1 VNGLP
6 LIVLEGIDKAGKDT
20 QTTLLADSLRKAGK
34 TVNCVSFP
42 DYTTS
47 LGREI
52 KRFLLGEVCFR
63 AEVRQLLYV
72 ANRWEREEDIR
83 RWLDD
88 KRYVLAD
95 RYIPAG
101 LVYGMVNGL
110 ELEWMLHLEEGLPKA
125 DVVIVLDIP
134 PETAVEREMAQDVYE
149 KDIEFQTRIRS
160 MYLQLSADFGWKVV
174 DGNRS
179 SENVASDVL
188 RLIKTL
194 FIQHK
199 S

>member
-20 QTTLLADSLRKAGK
+20 QTRLLADGLRKAGK

-63 AEVRQLLYV
+63 AEVRQFLYV
-72 ANRWEREEDIR
+72 ANRWEREADIR
-83 RWLDD
+83 SWLDD

-101 LVYGMVNGL
+101 LVYGMANGL
-110 ELEWMLHLEEGLPKA
+110 DLEWMLHLEEGLPRA
-125 DVVIVLDIP
+125 DLVIVLDIP
-134 PETAVEREMAQDVYE
+134 PETAIGREKAQDVYE
-149 KDIEFQTRIRS
+149 KDIEFQARIRS
-160 MYLQLSADFGWKVV
+160 MYLQLGAEFGWKVV
-174 DGNRS
+174 DGNRA
-179 SENVASDVL
+179 SEDVASDVL
-188 RLIKTL
+188 RLIKAFFL
-194 FIQHK
+194 QHK
-199 S
+199 L

>member
-1 VNGLP
+1 MNDLP

-20 QTTLLADSLRKAGK
+20 QTRLLADGLRKAGK

-83 RWLDD
+83 RWLED
-88 KRYVLAD
+88 KCYVLAD

-110 ELEWMLHLEEGLPKA
+110 DLEWMLHLEEGLPRA
-125 DVVIVLDIP
+125 DLVIILDIP

-149 KDIEFQTRIRS
+149 KDIEFQARIRS
-160 MYLQLSADFGWKVV
+160 MYLKLSADFGWNVV

-179 SENVASDVL
+179 SEGVSSDVL
-188 RLIKTL
+188 RLVKAL
-194 FIQHK
+194 VIQHK

>member
-1 VNGLP
+1 VNSLP

-20 QTTLLADSLRKAGK
+20 QTRLLADGLRKAGK

-42 DYTTS
+42 DYMTS

-63 AEVRQLLYV
+63 AEVRQFLYV

-83 RWLDD
+83 GWLDN

-110 ELEWMLHLEEGLPKA
+110 DLEWMLHLEEGLPRA
-125 DVVIVLDIP
+125 DLVIVLDIP
-134 PETAVEREMAQDVYE
+134 PERAVEREKAQDIYE
-149 KDIEFQTRIRS
+149 KDIEFQARIRS
-160 MYLQLSADFGWKVV
+160 MYLQLSAEFGWKVV

-179 SENVASDVL
+179 SEDVASDVL
-188 RLIKTL
+188 RLVKALIV
-194 FIQHK
+194 QHK

>member
-1 VNGLP
+1 MNDLP

-20 QTTLLADSLRKAGK
+20 QTRLLAEGLRKAGK
-34 TVNCVSFP
+34 TVNHVSFP

-47 LGREI
+47 LGRQI
-52 KRFLLGEVCFR
+52 KKFLLGEVCFR

-110 ELEWMLHLEEGLPKA
+110 DLEWMRHLEEGLPRA
-125 DVVIVLDIP
+125 DLVIVLDIP
-134 PETAVEREMAQDVYE
+134 PETAVEREKAQDIYE
-149 KDIEFQTRIRS
+149 KDIEFQARIRS
-160 MYLQLSADFGWKVV
+160 MYLQLSADFGWKVL

-179 SENVASDVL
+179 PGDVASDVL
-188 RLIKTL
+188 RLIKAL
-194 FIQHK
+194 FI
-199 S
+199 